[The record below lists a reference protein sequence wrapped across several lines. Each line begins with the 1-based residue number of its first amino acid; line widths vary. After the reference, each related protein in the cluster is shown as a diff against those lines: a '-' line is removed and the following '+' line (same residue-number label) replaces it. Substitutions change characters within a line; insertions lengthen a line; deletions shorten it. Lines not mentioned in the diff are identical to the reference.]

1 MNEIQLNKWI
11 KDFEKEVKAIEIE
24 FNAFF
29 LSRKIRD
36 YYSLRVNKASG
47 YLSIDINRRDDL
59 PSEVIDRLTVAYLSS
74 KPK

>member
-1 MNEIQLNKWI
+1 MNEIQLNNWI
-11 KDFEKEVKAIEIE
+11 KDFEKEVEAIEIE

-29 LSRKIRD
+29 LNRNIRD
-36 YYSLRVNKASG
+36 YYSLKVNGAGG